1 MKNFHSVLL
10 LAALVVFSA
19 VSLAEAG
26 SGAEL
31 KVVIDTLEQGYKTLQ
46 DIQADFS
53 QRTSI
58 ASMKREERGTGE
70 LFIKKPAG
78 TSAMFRF
85 NYVKP
90 RQQIVSNGKSVWY
103 YLPDNKQVMVSD
115 VATLFEGGN
124 GVALNYL
131 TGMGHVS
138 RDFTINFAG
147 TGRDKKGNY
156 ILELVPKKQSQ
167 VLAKL
172 QLTVSAQAVDAFQ
185 ETGKA
190 QVPFPIL
197 SSVVYDSFGNRTAIE
212 FVKIKVNRG
221 MGNERFAFKIPPGV
235 EVIKPR

>member
-1 MKNFHSVLL
+1 MKNFRSVLL
-10 LAALVVFSA
+10 IATFIVFSV
-19 VSLAEAG
+19 VSSAGAG
-26 SGAEL
+26 SGSDL
-31 KVVIDTLEQGYKTLQ
+31 KVVIDTLEQGYNALL

-53 QRTSI
+53 QRTAI
-58 ASMKREERGTGE
+58 ASMKREERGAGE

-78 TSAMFRF
+78 AAAKFRF

-115 VATLFEGGN
+115 VAAVFEGGN

-138 RDFTINFAG
+138 RDFTISFAG

-156 ILELVPKKQSQ
+156 VLELVPNKQNQ
-167 VLAKL
+167 VLVKL
-172 QLTVSAQAVDAFQ
+172 QLTVSAQAVEAFR

-197 SSVVYDSFGNRTAIE
+197 SSVVYDSLGNRTTIE
-212 FVKIKVNRG
+212 FSKIKVNRG
-221 MGNERFAFKIPPGV
+221 IGNERFAFKIPAGV